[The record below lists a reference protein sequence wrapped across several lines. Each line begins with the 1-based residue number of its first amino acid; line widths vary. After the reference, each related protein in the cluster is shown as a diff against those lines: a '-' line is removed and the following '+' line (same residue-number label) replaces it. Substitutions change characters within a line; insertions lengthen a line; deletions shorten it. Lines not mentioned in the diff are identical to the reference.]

1 MLVGIGLVY
10 LLLPLVIFF
19 ALPLVVIGA
28 FVALAVTGRTL
39 DLSALIGLLML
50 HDIVVT
56 NGIVL
61 PEIEAGA
68 DVRTAL
74 VQSGRTHVR
83 PILKTAVATILAL
96 IPLALSS
103 DEGLVAASLATVA
116 IIRAPACP
124 ARQRELDSA
133 AAVIYL
139 GRYYTGLALEDF
151 LAALATPVH
160 GSVLSNLKRHRPPT
174 HHRLSFYLYLHDS
187 PDSRAP

>member
-1 MLVGIGLVY
+1 M
-10 LLLPLVIFF
+10 
-19 ALPLVVIGA
+19 
-28 FVALAVTGRTL
+28 
-39 DLSALIGLLML
+39 
-50 HDIVVT
+50 
-56 NGIVL
+56 
-61 PEIEAGA
+61 EAGA

-174 HHRLSFYLYLHDS
+174 HHRLSLS
-187 PDSRAP
+187 PRFSGLTRPLTHSSRSAYNCVSTLQPITSEIPTLMSIC